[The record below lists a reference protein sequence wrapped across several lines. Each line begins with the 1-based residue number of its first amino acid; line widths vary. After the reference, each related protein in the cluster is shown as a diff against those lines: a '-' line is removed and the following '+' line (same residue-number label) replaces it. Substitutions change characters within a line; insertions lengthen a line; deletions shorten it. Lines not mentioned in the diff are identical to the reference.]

1 MEGVNRGLESKALE
15 IKLELAKME
24 NGGVEL
30 TEQQKAKVIEE
41 QMQIR
46 AASRQMSRPVSQ
58 AVPRSVRNIDIND

>member
-46 AASRQMSRPVSQ
+46 AASRQMSRPVS
-58 AVPRSVRNIDIND
+58 